1 MLYFKDF
8 LANLLKKWKYPQIL
22 MDNHGY
28 KKLCEYF
35 FFKYLMGV
43 ETSNR
48 IDHLDLLWTKLSI
61 LYFIVY
67 SIIYLLSKGT
77 KDQIIFQNI
86 NLFSHNISIFKMR
99 NYLIIEFKLVDSE
112 NLVDKDFTFW
122 MR

>member
-1 MLYFKDF
+1 
-8 LANLLKKWKYPQIL
+8 
-22 MDNHGY
+22 
-28 KKLCEYF
+28 
-35 FFKYLMGV
+35 
-43 ETSNR
+43 
-48 IDHLDLLWTKLSI
+48 

-112 NLVDKDFTFW
+112 NLVDKDFTF
-122 MR
+122 